1 MYGIIKKEGGCNML
15 QKAMKFLKWG
25 QMGITYAPK
34 AKNVFSI
41 TKRFLPKKKKK
52 IKKVKKNNIKAIFR
66 NIKKGFSIIKEYCYY
81 MKRIFMIL
89 KER

>member
-1 MYGIIKKEGGCNML
+1 ML
-15 QKAMKFLKWG
+15 QKATKFLKWG
-25 QMGITYAPK
+25 QMGIAYVPK
-34 AKNVFSI
+34 AKSIFSI

-52 IKKVKKNNIKAIFR
+52 IKKVKKSNIKAIFR

-81 MKRIFMIL
+81 MKRIFVIL

>member
-1 MYGIIKKEGGCNML
+1 ML
-15 QKAMKFLKWG
+15 QKVMKFLKWG

-34 AKNVFSI
+34 VKNVFSI